1 MNLRIWSLYVS
12 GAKPEKGSKNAA
24 LRERGEGSGSES
36 NDDEADKDDHSP
48 KGYGQAGVFCQKNI
62 FRVRLF
68 FETVSNVAYKLF
80 FFWPERVPM
89 SFLLQVKKNKTP
101 KDADKRT
108 KDDSGDENP
117 KGKKAMKAGL

>member
-1 MNLRIWSLYVS
+1 MWSLYVS

-68 FETVSNVAYKLF
+68 FETVSNVAYNL
-80 FFWPERVPM
+80 FFWPERVPI
-89 SFLLQVKKNKTP
+89 SPCKFPLGFGVP
-101 KDADKRT
+101 
-108 KDDSGDENP
+108 
-117 KGKKAMKAGL
+117 

>member
-1 MNLRIWSLYVS
+1 MYVS

-68 FETVSNVAYKLF
+68 FETVSNVAYNLF
-80 FFWPERVPM
+80 F
-89 SFLLQVKKNKTP
+89 
-101 KDADKRT
+101 
-108 KDDSGDENP
+108 
-117 KGKKAMKAGL
+117 